1 MIEKYK
7 FETFQEDLKSIN
19 IKNIDAIVA
28 IARGGFTFA
37 HFIAQKENI
46 RDLLSI
52 NSIHYEKNQ
61 KLDSIKIFNI
71 PNLDKY
77 NTILIVD
84 DISDSGDTLTN
95 IIKLLQEKYPKK
107 ILKTATIF
115 YKETSKFKPDF
126 YLRKTENWID
136 FFWD

>member
-1 MIEKYK
+1 MIEKYQ
-7 FETFQEDLKSIN
+7 FSAFQKDLKSLN
-19 IKNIDAIVA
+19 IKNVDAIVA

-46 RDLLSI
+46 RNLLSI
-52 NSIHYEKNQ
+52 NSIHYDDNQ
-61 KLDSIKIFNI
+61 KLDSIEIFNI

-84 DISDSGDTLTN
+84 DISDSGDTLTH
-95 IIKLLQEKYPKK
+95 IIKLLKERYPNKTF
-107 ILKTATIF
+107 KTATIF
-115 YKETSKFKPDF
+115 YKETSGFKPDF
-126 YLRKTENWID
+126 YLRKTENWIE